1 MSKKYPSFSIII
13 PCYNQAHFLHD
24 CLESLVNQTYSNWE
38 AIVVNDGSTDNTNEV
53 AKSYCLKDNRI
64 RIVLKENGGLSSA
77 RNKGIEN
84 ANGDRFIFLDS
95 DDFLYEKCL
104 ENIASIIQTVDD
116 NCLIQCGYSY
126 ITEDKQKILSD
137 VKIYPKKSLYPEI
150 LEGNLGP
157 CHSICI
163 SKKLVEKIGFFDESL
178 KSVEDW
184 DFWMRAVKAGC
195 TLEIISNP
203 FVYYRYS
210 KNSMSR
216 DPFVLFNALKIV
228 ISRGPKKDK
237 RILVA
242 NTLNQDYEFDT
253 TRVLEKGLLRSIGVG
268 VMQGKIQES
277 LDFLRSESK
286 KEINQF
292 HSKDFELMCS
302 YLSFRYWYS
311 RSDIDEVFKKYY
323 PNFDHFFDAAGY
335 SKRFKRKALY
345 YIFKRHL
352 FHRNINSYGK
362 NLGRIFNIMIR
373 NFSEKIVLL

>member
-1 MSKKYPSFSIII
+1 MDTLFSIII
-13 PCYNQAHFLHD
+13 PCYNQAHFLPD
-24 CLESLVNQTYSNWE
+24 CIESLLKQTHSNWE
-38 AIVVNDGSTDNTNEV
+38 AIIVNDGSADKTSEV
-53 AKSYCLKDNRI
+53 AITYCIKDNRI
-64 RIVLKENGGLSSA
+64 RLIEKENGGLSSA

-116 NCLIQCGYSY
+116 NCLIRCGYSY
-126 ITEDKQKILSD
+126 ITEDKQKILSN
-137 VKIYPKKSLYPEI
+137 VNIYPKKSLYPEI

-163 SKKLVEKIGFFDESL
+163 SKKLVESIGFFDESL

-195 TLEIISNP
+195 TIKVISNP
-203 FVYYRYS
+203 LVYYRYS

-216 DPFVLFNALKIV
+216 DSFVMYESLKTV

-242 NTLNQDYEFDT
+242 SILNQDYEFDT
-253 TRVLEKGLLRSIGVG
+253 TRVLEKVLLRSIGVG

-286 KEINQF
+286 KEMNQF

-311 RSDIDEVFKKYY
+311 KSDIDEVFEKYY
-323 PNFDHFFDAAGY
+323 PHFDHFFDVAGY
-335 SKRFKRKALY
+335 SKRFKTKALY

-362 NLGRIFNIMIR
+362 NLGRIFNIIIR
-373 NFSEKIVLL
+373 NFREKIDLL